1 MRTGVLSNSKI
12 IGLLNEQFVNVFVLL
27 GDLPEFQSGKKGEP
41 VSRLATTIST
51 TLEEAVAQHKIG
63 RSVNTFI
70 LSPEL
75 ELISHLPYRKPGASH
90 IDEKKYE
97 TFLKDALAALK
108 KGKNPGQGSSR
119 HVALNAQQTSMEILN
134 IFRAPGR
141 GNQDYTTVGIDTT
154 PFENG
159 GKLTIDIW
167 VGNGEVPGSFDLFA
181 GDTELPTT
189 GIPDDALASAWEIEP
204 GMSGQIVHPFDRGQL
219 FKLGGTGSWFSEKGQ
234 VNAFWAKISVEPNP
248 EPEPRKVSSARQGQS
263 AEDAMNAYVKAFK
276 NLDAET
282 LRSMLIADA
291 REKFES
297 DFEEV
302 PEEIRP
308 QIRQMLSQM
317 EIVTSEY
324 VGDEFHFRLRVP
336 GSHPLEVLVKMRK
349 VEGIWLIYDVTH
361 L

>member
-27 GDLPEFQSGKKGEP
+27 GDLPEFQSGTKGEP
-41 VSRLATTIST
+41 VSRLANTIST

-75 ELISHLPYRKPGASH
+75 ELISHLPYRKPGESH
-90 IDEKKYE
+90 IDVKKYE
-97 TFLKDALAALK
+97 TFLKDALAAL
-108 KGKNPGQGSSR
+108 GKHRGPSSSR
-119 HVALNAQQTSMEILN
+119 HVALNAQRPSMEILN

-141 GNQDYTTVGIDTT
+141 GNQDYTTVEIDTT
-154 PFENG
+154 PFEDG

-167 VGNGEVPGSFDLFA
+167 VGNGEGQGSFDLFA

-189 GIPDDALASAWEIEP
+189 GVPDNALASAWDIEP

-219 FKLGGTGSWFSEKGQ
+219 FKLGGTGSWFSEKGL
-234 VNAFWAKISVEPNP
+234 VNAFWAKISVEPNQ
-248 EPEPRKVSSARQGQS
+248 EPEPRKVPSARLGQS

-276 NLDAET
+276 NLDLET
-282 LRSMLIADA
+282 LRSMLTGDA
-291 REKFES
+291 RETFEN

-302 PEEIRP
+302 PEAMRP

-317 EIVTSEY
+317 EVLSSEY
-324 VGDEFHFRLRVP
+324 VGDEFHFRLRMP
-336 GSHPLEVLVKMRK
+336 MAQPPEVSVKMKK
-349 VEGIWLIYDVTH
+349 VEGIWLIYDAE
-361 L
+361 

>member
-75 ELISHLPYRKPGASH
+75 ELISHLPYRKPGDSR

-97 TFLKDALAALK
+97 TFLKEALAALK
-108 KGKNPGQGSSR
+108 TGKHPGQGSSR
-119 HVALNAQQTSMEILN
+119 HVALNAQRTSMEILN
-134 IFRAPGR
+134 IFRAPGHS
-141 GNQDYTTVGIDTT
+141 NQDYTTVEIDTT

-189 GIPDDALASAWEIEP
+189 GMPDNALASAWEIEP
-204 GMSGQIVHPFDRGQL
+204 GMSGQIVHRFDRAQL
-219 FKLGGTGSWFSEKGQ
+219 FKLGVTGNWASEEGQ
-234 VNAFWAKISVEPNP
+234 VNAFWAKISVEPNR
-248 EPEPRKVSSARQGQS
+248 EPEPRKVSSARLGQS

-276 NLDAET
+276 NLDLET
-282 LRSMLIADA
+282 LRSMLTGHA
-291 REKFES
+291 RETFGS
-297 DFEEV
+297 DFEAV

-317 EIVTSEY
+317 EVLSSEY
-324 VGDEFHFRLRVP
+324 VGDEFHFRLRTP
-336 GSHPLEVLVKMRK
+336 MAQPPEVSVKMRK
-349 VEGIWLIYDVTH
+349 MEGIWLIYDAK
-361 L
+361 

>member
-27 GDLPEFQSGKKGEP
+27 GDLPEFQNGTKGEP

-51 TLEEAVAQHKIG
+51 TLEETVAQHKIG

-75 ELISHLPYRKPGASH
+75 ELISHLPYRKPGESH

-97 TFLKDALAALK
+97 TFLKNALVALK
-108 KGKNPGQGSSR
+108 KEKNPGLGSSR
-119 HVALNAQQTSMEILN
+119 HVALNAQRSSMEILN
-134 IFRAPGR
+134 IFRAPGN
-141 GNQDYTTVGIDTT
+141 GNQDYTTVEIDTT

-167 VGNGEVPGSFDLFA
+167 VGNGKVPRSFDLFA
-181 GDTELPTT
+181 ADTELPTT
-189 GIPDDALASAWEIEP
+189 GIPDALASAWEIEP
-204 GMSGQIVHPFDRGQL
+204 GMSGQIVQTFDRGQL
-219 FKLGGTGSWFSEKGQ
+219 FKLGATGNWASEKGQ
-234 VNAFWAKISVEPNP
+234 VNAFWAKISVEPNR
-248 EPEPRKVSSARQGQS
+248 EPEPRKVSSARLGQS

-282 LRSMLIADA
+282 LRSMLTGDA

-297 DFEEV
+297 DFEEM

-317 EIVTSEY
+317 EIVSSEY

-336 GSHPLEVLVKMRK
+336 GSHPLEVSVKMQK
-349 VEGIWLIYDVTH
+349 VEGIWLIYDAK
-361 L
+361 

>member
-27 GDLPEFQSGKKGEP
+27 GDLPEFQSGTKGEP
-41 VSRLATTIST
+41 VSRLASTIST

-75 ELISHLPYRKPGASH
+75 ELISHLPYRKPGESRVNV
-90 IDEKKYE
+90 KKYE
-97 TFLKDALAALK
+97 TFLKDALAAL
-108 KGKNPGQGSSR
+108 GKHRGPSSSR
-119 HVALNAQQTSMEILN
+119 HVALNAQRTSMEILN

-141 GNQDYTTVGIDTT
+141 GNQDYTTVEIDTT
-154 PFENG
+154 PFEDG

-167 VGNGEVPGSFDLFA
+167 VGNGEGLGSFDLFA

-189 GIPDDALASAWEIEP
+189 GVPDNALASAWDIEP
-204 GMSGQIVHPFDRGQL
+204 GMSEQIVHPFDRGQL
-219 FKLGGTGSWFSEKGQ
+219 FKLGGTGSWFSEKGL

-248 EPEPRKVSSARQGQS
+248 EPRKVSSARPGQS
-263 AEDAMNAYVKAFK
+263 AEDVMNAFVEAFK
-276 NLDAET
+276 NLDSET
-282 LRSMLIADA
+282 IRLMLTGDA
-291 REKFES
+291 RETFES
-297 DFEEV
+297 DFEDM
-302 PEEIRP
+302 PEDIRP

-317 EIVTSEY
+317 EIVSSEY

-336 GSHPLEVLVKMRK
+336 TAQPPEVPVKMRK
-349 VEGIWLIYDVTH
+349 VDGIWRIYDAK
-361 L
+361 

>member
-70 LSPEL
+70 LSPES

-97 TFLKDALAALK
+97 TFLKDALAAFK
-108 KGKNPGQGSSR
+108 KGKNPGQGSTR
-119 HVALNAQQTSMEILN
+119 HVALNAQRTSMEILN

-141 GNQDYTTVGIDTT
+141 GNQDYTTVEIDTT
-154 PFENG
+154 LFEDG

-181 GDTELPTT
+181 ADTELPTT
-189 GIPDDALASAWEIEP
+189 GMPDNALASAREIEP

-219 FKLGGTGSWFSEKGQ
+219 FKLGATGNWASEKGQ
-234 VNAFWAKISVEPNP
+234 VNAFWAKISVEPNR
-248 EPEPRKVSSARQGQS
+248 EPEPRKVSSARPGQS
-263 AEDAMNAYVKAFK
+263 AEDVMNAFVKAFK
-276 NLDAET
+276 NLDSET
-282 LRSMLIADA
+282 LRSMLIGDA
-291 REKFES
+291 RETFASGFE
-297 DFEEV
+297 DI
-302 PEEIRP
+302 PEDMRP
-308 QIRQMLSQM
+308 QMSQMLRQMEVVS
-317 EIVTSEY
+317 SEY

-336 GSHPLEVLVKMRK
+336 TAQPPEVSVKMRK
-349 VEGIWLIYDVTH
+349 VEGIWRIYDAK
-361 L
+361 

>member
-27 GDLPEFQSGKKGEP
+27 GDLPEFQSGTKGEP
-41 VSRLATTIST
+41 VSRLASTIST
-51 TLEEAVAQHKIG
+51 TLEEAVVQHKVG

-75 ELISHLPYRKPGASH
+75 ELISHLPYRKPGESN
-90 IDEKKYE
+90 IDVKKYE

-108 KGKNPGQGSSR
+108 KVKHPGQGSSR
-119 HVALNAQQTSMEILN
+119 HVALNAQRTSMEILN

-141 GNQDYTTVGIDTT
+141 GNQDYTTVEIDTT

-189 GIPDDALASAWEIEP
+189 GMPADALASAWEIEP
-204 GMSGQIVHPFDRGQL
+204 GMSGQIVHPFDQGQF

-234 VNAFWAKISVEPNP
+234 VNAFWAKISVDPNR
-248 EPEPRKVSSARQGQS
+248 EPEPRKVSSARLGQS
-263 AEDAMNAYVKAFK
+263 AEDAMNAYVKALK

-282 LRSMLIADA
+282 LRSMLTGDA
-291 REKFES
+291 RETFEN

-302 PEEIRP
+302 PEEVRP

-317 EIVTSEY
+317 EVLSSEY
-324 VGDEFHFRLRVP
+324 VGDEFRFRLRMP
-336 GSHPLEVLVKMRK
+336 MAQPPEVSVKMKK
-349 VEGIWLIYDVTH
+349 VEGIWLIYDAE
-361 L
+361 

>member
-27 GDLPEFQSGKKGEP
+27 GDLPEFQNGAKGEP

-108 KGKNPGQGSSR
+108 KGKNPGLGSTR

-134 IFRAPGR
+134 IFRAPGH
-141 GNQDYTTVGIDTT
+141 GNQDYTTVEIDTT

-189 GIPDDALASAWEIEP
+189 GMPDDALASAWEIEP
-204 GMSGQIVHPFDRGQL
+204 GMSRQIVHPFDRGQL
-219 FKLGGTGSWFSEKGQ
+219 FKLGVTGNWASEKGQ

-263 AEDAMNAYVKAFK
+263 AEDVMNAFVKAFK
-276 NLDAET
+276 NLDSET
-282 LRSMLIADA
+282 IRSMLIGDA
-291 REKFES
+291 RETFASGFE
-297 DFEEV
+297 DI
-302 PEEIRP
+302 PEDMRP
-308 QIRQMLSQM
+308 QMSQMLRQM
-317 EIVTSEY
+317 EIVSSEY

-336 GSHPLEVLVKMRK
+336 TAQPPEVSVKMRK
-349 VEGIWLIYDVTH
+349 VEGIWRIYDAK
-361 L
+361 